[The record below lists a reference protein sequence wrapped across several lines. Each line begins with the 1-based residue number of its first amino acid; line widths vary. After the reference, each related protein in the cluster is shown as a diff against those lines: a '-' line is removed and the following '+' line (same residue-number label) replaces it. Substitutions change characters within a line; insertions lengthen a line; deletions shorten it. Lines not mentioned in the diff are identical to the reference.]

1 MCLHYP
7 GLCNIC
13 QRPQEEHQALK
24 PILKVAKPCDDS
36 NGVHHMVYILCIECY
51 NPCEMICFMIR
62 ICTVQSDKHLKNT
75 S

>member
-36 NGVHHMVYILCIECY
+36 NGVHHMVNSGLHFVY
-51 NPCEMICFMIR
+51 
-62 ICTVQSDKHLKNT
+62 
-75 S
+75 